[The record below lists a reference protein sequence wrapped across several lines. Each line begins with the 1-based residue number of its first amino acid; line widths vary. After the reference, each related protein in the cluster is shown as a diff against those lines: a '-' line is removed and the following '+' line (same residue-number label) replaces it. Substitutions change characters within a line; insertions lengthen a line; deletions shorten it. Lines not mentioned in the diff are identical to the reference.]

1 MGAGC
6 SSQESPEEVE
16 RQRVAREEAV
26 AIAAIVAK
34 RLQVG
39 MLTVMIRHVDRPI
52 RAGYYPHQTIS
63 LFRTCMLVQ
72 LVVVQSY
79 VEARPFSEHPITL
92 IS

>member
-39 MLTVMIRHVDRPI
+39 MLTVMIRHVDRP
-52 RAGYYPHQTIS
+52 AH
-63 LFRTCMLVQ
+63 
-72 LVVVQSY
+72 
-79 VEARPFSEHPITL
+79 
-92 IS
+92 